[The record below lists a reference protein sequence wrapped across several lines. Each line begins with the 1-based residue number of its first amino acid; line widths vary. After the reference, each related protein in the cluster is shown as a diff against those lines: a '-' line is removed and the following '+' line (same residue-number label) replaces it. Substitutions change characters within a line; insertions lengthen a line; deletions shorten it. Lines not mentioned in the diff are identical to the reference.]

1 MTARA
6 PRLGM
11 ALLMLAGVILYY
23 LFMLAQQMWSRVA

>member
-11 ALLMLAGVILYY
+11 ALLMLAGVILFY
-23 LFMLAQQMWSRVA
+23 LVMMAQQLWSRVA